1 MALWHPLKWSGILG
15 RYSPNPLKT
24 NTSKIRVADKR
35 AARLLCQAFNDGMR
49 SGAEYKVAL
58 VRMIDGQ
65 KSQIPELRSLDSKSV
80 LAASNL
86 QVNVMFPHEFRK
98 NAIQMIVFLLFKH
111 INPNLSGA
119 DRFVME
125 AFIDEQLVP
134 LKEWVQ

>member
-1 MALWHPLKWSGILG
+1 M
-15 RYSPNPLKT
+15 KT
-24 NTSKIRVADKR
+24 SASKIRVADKR
-35 AARLLCQAFNDGMR
+35 AARLLCQAFNDAMR

-58 VRMIDGQ
+58 VKMIDGQ
-65 KSQIPELRSLDSKSV
+65 KSQIPELKSLDSKSV

-86 QVNVMFPHEFRK
+86 QLNVMFTHEFRK
-98 NAIQMIVFLLFKH
+98 NAIQMIVFLLCKH